1 MLFQHSTDEVFYLIA
16 EYVYKVHLNKYKV
29 DSQLQGLQTLQTE
42 PTFFEQVIRGI
53 KC

>member
-1 MLFQHSTDEVFYLIA
+1 MLFQHSTDEVFYLFA
-16 EYVYKVHLNKYKV
+16 EYVYKVHLDNYNAY
-29 DSQLQGLQTLQTE
+29 SQHQRLQAIQTE